1 MMLAAVRLAEGF
13 MGVEEFLA
21 FLTAGA
27 DAAGA
32 EPFAGMALGGIL
44 AAAFLGG
51 LAMNLTPCVLP
62 MVPINLMI
70 IGKSAM
76 RGALYGLGIALAY
89 GVMGVLAAVGG
100 LAFGK
105 IQANPWFNGVIAAL
119 FVALG
124 LSLMG
129 VFAIDFSRGRK
140 MGANR
145 TANGLF
151 AFAMGVVS
159 AVLAGACV
167 APVLIA
173 VLLLTAKLY
182 AEGSVFALGL
192 PFVLG
197 LGMGAP
203 WPFAGAGLKVLPK
216 PGAWMTW
223 VNKLFGVLVFC
234 FAAWYGFLAWTGFRG
249 KSAADGAAATAAPA
263 EPAAAKTAGV
273 IRVASPKELNLD
285 GLKRPILVDCW
296 ATWCK
301 NCTAM
306 ERKTLKDPQVVEA
319 LKGFTVIRL
328 QAEDIDELLALPDFA
343 NIHGLPAFV
352 IFE

>member
-1 MMLAAVRLAEGF
+1 MRLLLAEDEADLSRVLQAALKLQGYEVDAVYDGEAAVTLARQNAYDCMVF
-13 MGVEEFLA
+13 DIMMPKL
-21 FLTAGA
+21 
-27 DAAGA
+27 D
-32 EPFAGMALGGIL
+32 
-44 AAAFLGG
+44 G
-51 LAMNLTPCVLP
+51 L
-62 MVPINLMI
+62 
-70 IGKSAM
+70 
-76 RGALYGLGIALAY
+76 GALRQIRAKGL
-89 GVMGVLAAVGG
+89 VT
-100 LAFGK
+100 
-105 IQANPWFNGVIAAL
+105 P
-119 FVALG
+119 
-124 LSLMG
+124 
-129 VFAIDFSRGRK
+129 
-140 MGANR
+140 
-145 TANGLF
+145 
-151 AFAMGVVS
+151 
-159 AVLAGACV
+159 
-167 APVLIA
+167 

-223 VNKLFGVLVFC
+223 VNRLFGVLVFC
-234 FAAWYGFLAWTGFRG
+234 FAAWYGSLAWTGFRG
-249 KSAADGAAATAAPA
+249 KSAADGAAATAATA
-263 EPAAAKTAGV
+263 EPAAAKTAAAKTAGV